1 MRKNKKK
8 ALHSRKE
15 EQQAKNVLKIMGVIA
30 LILVFLMFVVYS
42 YWA

>member
-1 MRKNKKK
+1 MGKNKKK
-8 ALHSRKE
+8 ALHSHKE